1 MAVATGTV
9 GVASG
14 RSGGVPTGLAVGG
27 RGRVGGWEGMGD
39 GVIVRAVGDRVMV
52 GSRAAA
58 VGTDAGM
65 TGPVQAA
72 DPSGPDKKNKSRII
86 DIQV

>member
-1 MAVATGTV
+1 
-9 GVASG
+9 
-14 RSGGVPTGLAVGG
+14 
-27 RGRVGGWEGMGD
+27 MGD

-72 DPSGPDKKNKSRII
+72 DPRPDKKNKSRII